1 MLVDLAR
8 FLFDRL
14 VLDRL
19 MAGCYVTSL
28 RLARGGQIVIRS
40 GCYSIV

>member
-1 MLVDLAR
+1 MLVDLDR

-14 VLDRL
+14 VFDRL
-19 MAGCYVTSL
+19 MAGCYVT